1 MKRIGYGQVEPNHL
15 SAQRNGK
22 IYAQLP
28 AASDL
33 KVLENGMFVKYD
45 YENNQVN
52 LSGDGE
58 WMLVL
63 NEVKLYD
70 DTYRYY
76 GKNNG
81 MYAGYAMEASNFMNG
96 EIVPRVFKTDV
107 GDLYTTNCLVA
118 AGAAGEAT
126 DMGEIAI
133 GDELSPKADSG
144 YLAKDGDGS
153 IVWKVVKVYTMPD
166 GQEGVKLQRIK

>member
-1 MKRIGYGQVEPNHL
+1 MKRIGFGQVEPNHL

-45 YENNQVN
+45 YEHNQVN
-52 LSGDGE
+52 LTGDGE

-76 GKNNG
+76 GSKNG
-81 MYAGYAMEASNFMNG
+81 FYAGYAMEAKDFVNG

-107 GDLYTTNCLVA
+107 GDIYTTNCLK
-118 AGAAGEAT
+118 GANTVGAEL
-126 DMGEIAI
+126 DMDEVSV
-133 GDELSPKADSG
+133 GDELSPNEQG
-144 YLAKDGDGS
+144 YLDKDGDGS
-153 IVWKVVKVYTMPD
+153 MIWKVVKVYTMPD

>member
-1 MKRIGYGQVEPNHL
+1 MKRIGFGQVEPNHL
-15 SAQRNGK
+15 SAKRNGK

-28 AASDL
+28 AAADL
-33 KVLENGMFVKYD
+33 TVLENGMFVKYD
-45 YENNQVN
+45 YEAGKVN
-52 LSGDGE
+52 LTGDGE

-70 DTYRYY
+70 DDYRYY

-81 MYAGYAMEASNFMNG
+81 LYAGYAMEASNFMDG

-118 AGAAGEAT
+118 AGAAGKET
-126 DMGEIAI
+126 DMGDITVGA
-133 GDELSPKADSG
+133 ELSPNTKG
-144 YLAKDGDGS
+144 YLATDGDGS